1 MSSSDDSER
10 KKRIAIIVVSSFLL
24 VAVVVAV
31 TVGVT
36 IQEEDSDYN
45 DGTTDGNKH
54 AHVTSSKKA
63 IKMICQPTT
72 FKRTCEE
79 QLQDEAGNNTDVK
92 DLIRA
97 AFNAA
102 MKYVEQAQ
110 ANSTLLRDLEK
121 DEGTRS
127 ALDACKI
134 LLNSTMREFNK
145 SLELVDKIEVNTVN
159 KLLGDMKI
167 WLSATISNQQA
178 CLDGFEKTKSKTEAG
193 EKMKKF
199 LNITMQL
206 SRNGLAIA
214 CELSEQLQQLELAG
228 LFEHRRLLQDE
239 DKLPVI
245 GHSDWTSFL
254 ERNKEWNRRR
264 LLQDK
269 DGLPVLGHSDWTSF
283 LERNKEWNRRRL
295 LQDEDGLPVLGHS
308 DWTSFLERNK
318 EWNRRRLL
326 QDEDGLPVIGHS
338 DWTSFLERNKE
349 WNRRRLLQDEDGFPV
364 IGHSDWT
371 SFLERNK
378 EWNRRRL
385 LQEGEDLSI
394 IEHRDIDL
402 EIPAGARKLMSAN
415 LKPDLIVAQDG
426 SGDCKT
432 LNEAKQRIPLR
443 STKPFVIYVKAGVYV
458 ENVDFTFD
466 LTHVALV
473 GDGKDKTKITSNIST
488 GPDGKPTTY
497 FTATVGVDGDN
508 FFAKNIA
515 FENSAGPLKA
525 QAVALRLQSDF
536 AVFYNCSIDGYQDTL
551 YVFSKRQFFR
561 ECTISGTIDFV
572 FGDSAAVFQKCKF
585 LVRKPQSGQQNIVTA
600 QKRLDHKQPTAFVIM
615 DSEIIPDAELA
626 PVKNEFPAFLGRPW
640 GKLSKAIIMQTYI
653 DDMVH
658 PEGWTSW
665 DPKEPTNLCQYAEFN
680 NTGPGA
686 STSLRVKWAGVRL
699 LNEAEAIN
707 YTPPKFF
714 DVGDAWIKES
724 GVPYT
729 PDLSTGKSEDKGLIT
744 TSLDVPASKPKNN
757 GLIPTSPDVSTN
769 KPENSGLIPTSPNVL
784 ASKPKNNGLIPTSPY
799 VSASKPENSELIP
812 KSPEVPT
819 SKPTSPD
826 VSASKPENNG
836 LIPTSPDVPTN
847 KPENNGLIPTSPDV
861 SASKPE
867 NSGLIPTSPVV
878 PASKPENN
886 GLIPTFPDVSVSKPK
901 NSGLIPTSPIVPAS
915 KPENNGLIPTSPDV
929 FASKPKNSG
938 LIPISP
944 DLSANKPEH
953 NGVIP
958 ISPNLSTSK
967 AAHKREIKLKKH
979 KHKKKKHHGKGK
991 KRGKKSKKHHGKV
1004 EAKSIIQ
1011 A

>member
-36 IQEEDSDYN
+36 IQEEDSDYD

-54 AHVTSSKKA
+54 AQVTSSKKA

-72 FKRTCEE
+72 FKKTCEE
-79 QLQDEAGNNTDVK
+79 QLQHEAGNKTDVK
-92 DLIRA
+92 DLIQA
-97 AFNAA
+97 AFKAA

-134 LLNSTMREFNK
+134 LLNSTMSEFNK

-178 CLDGFEKTKSKTEAG
+178 CIDGFEKTKSKTEAG

-214 CELSEQLQQLELAG
+214 CELSEQLKQLELAG
-228 LFEHRRLLQDE
+228 LFERRRLLQDE
-239 DKLPVI
+239 DQLPEWNRRRLLQDEDQLPVVGHSDWTLFRTKQGMESSSSSPRRRSTSGYWPFRLDILFRTKQGMESSPSSPRRRWTSGYWPFRLDILFRTKQGMESSPSSPRRRWTSERNKEWNRRRLLQDEDRLPVI

-264 LLQDK
+264 M
-269 DGLPVLGHSDWTSF
+269 
-283 LERNKEWNRRRL
+283 
-295 LQDEDGLPVLGHS
+295 
-308 DWTSFLERNK
+308 
-318 EWNRRRLL
+318 
-326 QDEDGLPVIGHS
+326 
-338 DWTSFLERNKE
+338 
-349 WNRRRLLQDEDGFPV
+349 
-364 IGHSDWT
+364 
-371 SFLERNK
+371 
-378 EWNRRRL
+378 
-385 LQEGEDLSI
+385 LQEGEDLSVI
-394 IEHRDIDL
+394 GHRDIDL
-402 EIPAGARKLMSAN
+402 EIPAGARRLMSTD

-432 LNEAKQRIPLR
+432 LNEAKQRIPSG
-443 STKPFVIYVKAGVYV
+443 STKPFVIYVKAGVYA
-458 ENVDFTFD
+458 ENVDFTSD

-473 GDGKDKTKITSNIST
+473 GDGKEKTKITGNIST

-497 FTATVGVDGDN
+497 FTATVGVDGDH

-536 AVFYNCSIDGYQDTL
+536 GVFYNCSIDGYQDTL

-585 LVRKPQSGQQNIVTA
+585 LVRKPQSGQQNVVTA
-600 QKRLDHKQPTAFVIM
+600 QKRLDHNQPTAFVIM

-640 GKLSKAIIMQTYI
+640 GKLSRAIIMQTYI

-729 PDLSTGKSEDKGLIT
+729 PDLSIGKAEDK
-744 TSLDVPASKPKNN
+744 
-757 GLIPTSPDVSTN
+757 
-769 KPENSGLIPTSPNVL
+769 
-784 ASKPKNNGLIPTSPY
+784 
-799 VSASKPENSELIP
+799 
-812 KSPEVPT
+812 
-819 SKPTSPD
+819 
-826 VSASKPENNG
+826 G
-836 LIPTSPDVPTN
+836 LIPTSPDVP
-847 KPENNGLIPTSPDV
+847 
-861 SASKPE
+861 
-867 NSGLIPTSPVV
+867 
-878 PASKPENN
+878 ASKPENN
-886 GLIPTFPDVSVSKPK
+886 GF
-901 NSGLIPTSPIVPAS
+901 
-915 KPENNGLIPTSPDV
+915 IPTSPDV
-929 FASKPKNSG
+929 PASNPENSG

-944 DLSANKPEH
+944 DLSASKPENNGVMPISPDLSASKPENNGVIPISPDLSASKPEN

-958 ISPNLSTSK
+958 ISPNLSASK
-967 AAHKREIKLKKH
+967 AAHKGEIKLKKH

-991 KRGKKSKKHHGKV
+991 KHRGKGKKKGKKSKKHHGK
-1004 EAKSIIQ
+1004 ASKF
-1011 A
+1011 

>member
-31 TVGVT
+31 TVGVS
-36 IQEEDSDYN
+36 IQEEDSYYD
-45 DGTTDGNKH
+45 DGTTEGNKH
-54 AHVTSSKKA
+54 AQVTSSKKA

-72 FKRTCEE
+72 FKKTCEE
-79 QLQDEAGNNTDVK
+79 QLQHEAGNKTDVK
-92 DLIRA
+92 DLIQA
-97 AFNAA
+97 AFKAA

-134 LLNSTMREFNK
+134 LLNSTMSEFNK

-214 CELSEQLQQLELAG
+214 CELSEQLKQLELAG
-228 LFEHRRLLQDE
+228 LFERRRLLQDE
-239 DKLPVI
+239 DQLPVV

-264 LLQDK
+264 LLQDEDQLPEWNRRRLLQDE
-269 DGLPVLGHSDWTSF
+269 DGLPVVGHSDWTSF

-295 LQDEDGLPVLGHS
+295 LQDEDGLPVVGHS

-338 DWTSFLERNKE
+338 DWTSFLERNKD
-349 WNRRRLLQDEDGFPV
+349 WNRRRM
-364 IGHSDWT
+364 
-371 SFLERNK
+371 
-378 EWNRRRL
+378 
-385 LQEGEDLSI
+385 LQEGEDLSVI
-394 IEHRDIDL
+394 GLRDIDL
-402 EIPAGARKLMSAN
+402 EIPAGARRLMSTD

-432 LNEAKQRIPLR
+432 LNEAKQRIPSG
-443 STKPFVIYVKAGVYV
+443 STKPFVIYVKAGVYA
-458 ENVDFTFD
+458 ETVDFTSD

-473 GDGKDKTKITSNIST
+473 GDGKEKTKITGNIST

-497 FTATVGVDGDN
+497 FTATVGVDGDH

-536 AVFYNCSIDGYQDTL
+536 GVFYNCSIDGYQDTL

-585 LVRKPQSGQQNIVTA
+585 LVRKPQSGQQNVVTA
-600 QKRLDHKQPTAFVIM
+600 QKRLDHNQPTAFVIM

-640 GKLSKAIIMQTYI
+640 GKLSRAIIMQTYI

-686 STSLRVKWAGVRL
+686 STSLRVKWEGVRL

-729 PDLSTGKSEDKGLIT
+729 PDLSIGKAEDK
-744 TSLDVPASKPKNN
+744 
-757 GLIPTSPDVSTN
+757 
-769 KPENSGLIPTSPNVL
+769 
-784 ASKPKNNGLIPTSPY
+784 
-799 VSASKPENSELIP
+799 
-812 KSPEVPT
+812 
-819 SKPTSPD
+819 
-826 VSASKPENNG
+826 G
-836 LIPTSPDVPTN
+836 LIPTSPDVP
-847 KPENNGLIPTSPDV
+847 
-861 SASKPE
+861 
-867 NSGLIPTSPVV
+867 
-878 PASKPENN
+878 ASKPENN
-886 GLIPTFPDVSVSKPK
+886 GF
-901 NSGLIPTSPIVPAS
+901 IPTSPDVPAS
-915 KPENNGLIPTSPDV
+915 KPE
-929 FASKPKNSG
+929 NSG

-944 DLSANKPEH
+944 DLSASKPENKGVMPISPDLSASKPEN

-958 ISPNLSTSK
+958 ISPDLSASKPENNGVIPISPKLSASK
-967 AAHKREIKLKKH
+967 AAHKGEIKLKKH

-991 KRGKKSKKHHGKV
+991 KHHGNGKKHHGKGKKKGKKSKKHHGK
-1004 EAKSIIQ
+1004 
-1011 A
+1011 

>member
-36 IQEEDSDYN
+36 IQEEDSDYD

-54 AHVTSSKKA
+54 AQVTSSKKA

-72 FKRTCEE
+72 FKKTCEE
-79 QLQDEAGNNTDVK
+79 QLQHEAGNKTDVK
-92 DLIRA
+92 DLIQA
-97 AFNAA
+97 AFKAA

-134 LLNSTMREFNK
+134 LLNSTMSEFNK

-178 CLDGFEKTKSKTEAG
+178 CIDGFEKTKSKTEAG

-214 CELSEQLQQLELAG
+214 CELSEQLKQLELAG
-228 LFEHRRLLQDE
+228 LFERRRLLQDE
-239 DKLPVI
+239 DQLPV
-245 GHSDWTSFL
+245 
-254 ERNKEWNRRR
+254 
-264 LLQDK
+264 
-269 DGLPVLGHSDWTSF
+269 VGHSDWTSF

-295 LQDEDGLPVLGHS
+295 LQDEDQVPVVGHSDWTSFLERNKEWNRRRLLQDEDQLPVVGHS

-349 WNRRRLLQDEDGFPV
+349 WNRRRLLQDEDGLPV

-371 SFLERNK
+371 SFLERNR

-385 LQEGEDLSI
+385 LQDEDGLPVVGHSDWTSFLERNKDWNRRRMLQEGEDLSVI
-394 IEHRDIDL
+394 GHRDIDL
-402 EIPAGARKLMSAN
+402 EIPAGARRLMSTD

-432 LNEAKQRIPLR
+432 LNEAKQRIPSG
-443 STKPFVIYVKAGVYV
+443 STKPFVIYVKAGVYA
-458 ENVDFTFD
+458 ENVDFTSD

-473 GDGKDKTKITSNIST
+473 GDGKEKTKITGNIST

-497 FTATVGVDGDN
+497 FTATVGVDGDH

-536 AVFYNCSIDGYQDTL
+536 GVFYNCSIDGYQDTL

-585 LVRKPQSGQQNIVTA
+585 LVRKPQSGQQNVVTA
-600 QKRLDHKQPTAFVIM
+600 QKRLDHNQPTAFVIM

-626 PVKNEFPAFLGRPW
+626 PAKNEFPAFLGRPW
-640 GKLSKAIIMQTYI
+640 GKLSRAIIMQTYI

-729 PDLSTGKSEDKGLIT
+729 PDLSIGKAEDK
-744 TSLDVPASKPKNN
+744 
-757 GLIPTSPDVSTN
+757 
-769 KPENSGLIPTSPNVL
+769 
-784 ASKPKNNGLIPTSPY
+784 
-799 VSASKPENSELIP
+799 
-812 KSPEVPT
+812 
-819 SKPTSPD
+819 
-826 VSASKPENNG
+826 G
-836 LIPTSPDVPTN
+836 LIPTSPDVP
-847 KPENNGLIPTSPDV
+847 
-861 SASKPE
+861 
-867 NSGLIPTSPVV
+867 
-878 PASKPENN
+878 ASKPENN
-886 GLIPTFPDVSVSKPK
+886 GF
-901 NSGLIPTSPIVPAS
+901 IPTSPDVPAS
-915 KPENNGLIPTSPDV
+915 KPE
-929 FASKPKNSG
+929 NSG

-944 DLSANKPEH
+944 DLSASKPENNGVMPISPDLSASKPENNGVMPISPDLSASKPEN

-958 ISPNLSTSK
+958 ISPNLSASK
-967 AAHKREIKLKKH
+967 AAHKGEIKLKKH

-991 KRGKKSKKHHGKV
+991 KHRGKGKKKGKKSKKHHGKV
-1004 EAKSIIQ
+1004 ELKSIIQ

>member
-1 MSSSDDSER
+1 MSSSDDAER

-31 TVGVT
+31 TVGVS
-36 IQEEDSDYN
+36 IQEEESDY
-45 DGTTDGNKH
+45 DDRTTDGNKH
-54 AHVTSSKKA
+54 AQVTSSKKA

-79 QLQDEAGNNTDVK
+79 QLQQEAGNKTDVK
-92 DLIRA
+92 DLIQA
-97 AFNAA
+97 AFKAA
-102 MKYVEQAQ
+102 IKYVEQAQ

-134 LLNSTMREFNK
+134 LLNSTMSEFNK

-228 LFEHRRLLQDE
+228 MFE
-239 DKLPVI
+239 
-245 GHSDWTSFL
+245 
-254 ERNKEWNRRR
+254 
-264 LLQDK
+264 
-269 DGLPVLGHSDWTSF
+269 
-283 LERNKEWNRRRL
+283 RRRL
-295 LQDEDGLPVLGHS
+295 LQDEDGLPVIGHS

-349 WNRRRLLQDEDGFPV
+349 WNRRRLLQDEDRLPV

-385 LQEGEDLSI
+385 LQDEDGLPEWNRRRMLQESEDLSVI
-394 IEHRDIDL
+394 GHMDIDL
-402 EIPAGARKLMSAN
+402 EIPAGARRLMSTD

-432 LNEAKQRIPLR
+432 LNEAKQRIPPG
-443 STKPFVIYVKAGVYV
+443 STKPFVIYVKAGVYA
-458 ENVDFTFD
+458 ENIDFTSD

-473 GDGKDKTKITSNIST
+473 GDGKEKTKITSNIST

-497 FTATVGVDGDN
+497 FTATVGVDGDH

-536 AVFYNCSIDGYQDTL
+536 GVFYNCSIDGYQDTL

-561 ECTISGTIDFV
+561 ECTISGTIDF
-572 FGDSAAVFQKCKF
+572 
-585 LVRKPQSGQQNIVTA
+585 PQSGQQNVVTA
-600 QKRLDHKQPTAFVIM
+600 QKRLDHNQPTAFVIM

-729 PDLSTGKSEDKGLIT
+729 SNLSTGKTEDKGLIP
-744 TSLDVPASKPKNN
+744 TSLDVPASKPENN
-757 GLIPTSPDVSTN
+757 GFIPTSPDV
-769 KPENSGLIPTSPNVL
+769 P
-784 ASKPKNNGLIPTSPY
+784 
-799 VSASKPENSELIP
+799 
-812 KSPEVPT
+812 
-819 SKPTSPD
+819 
-826 VSASKPENNG
+826 ASKPENNG
-836 LIPTSPDVPTN
+836 FIPTSPDVPAS
-847 KPENNGLIPTSPDV
+847 KPENSGLIPTSPDV

-867 NSGLIPTSPVV
+867 NSGVIPTSPNV
-878 PASKPENN
+878 PVSKPENN
-886 GLIPTFPDVSVSKPK
+886 GFIPTSPDVSVSKP
-901 NSGLIPTSPIVPAS
+901 
-915 KPENNGLIPTSPDV
+915 E
-929 FASKPKNSG
+929 NSG

-944 DLSANKPEH
+944 DLSA
-953 NGVIP
+953 
-958 ISPNLSTSK
+958 T
-967 AAHKREIKLKKH
+967 AHKGEIKLKKH

-991 KRGKKSKKHHGKV
+991 KHHGKGKKKGKKSKKHHGKV